1 MNTNLTL
8 SEIVTIAVVILIV
21 FGPQRLPEMARR
33 AGEMLAKV
41 RTAANTLRSEFT
53 QEFEEAAKPLK
64 DIEAELKA
72 TKDELKGVKQE
83 MQASLPDLRSPV
95 PPPAATDEP
104 AVTDGSAATDE
115 PAVDEASAADEAET
129 GA

>member
-1 MNTNLTL
+1 MNTNLTI

-41 RTAANTLRSEFT
+41 RVAANTLRGELT
-53 QEFEEAAKPLK
+53 QEYEQVAKPLK

-72 TKDELKGVKQE
+72 TKAELKGVKDE
-83 MQASLPDLRSPV
+83 MQASLPDLNAPMPS
-95 PPPAATDEP
+95 PAATEEP
-104 AVTDGSAATDE
+104 
-115 PAVDEASAADEAET
+115 AADEAGVADDAES